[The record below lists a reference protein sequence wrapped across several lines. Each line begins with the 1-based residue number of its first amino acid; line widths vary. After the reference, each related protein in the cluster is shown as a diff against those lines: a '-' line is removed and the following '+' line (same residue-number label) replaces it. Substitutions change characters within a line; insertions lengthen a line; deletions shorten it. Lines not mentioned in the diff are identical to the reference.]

1 MSDKED
7 TQKMTRQEENWH
19 MMLTL
24 RMSWSDADSI
34 EKEGDRGFLMA
45 RIAEIHQAQASQRE
59 EGGEGPPQ

>member
-24 RMSWSDADSI
+24 RMSWIDADSI
-34 EKEGDRGFLMA
+34 KDEGDRDFLMA
-45 RIAEIHQAQASQRE
+45 RIAEIHQSQQQKQQE
-59 EGGEGPPQ
+59 EATSSQ